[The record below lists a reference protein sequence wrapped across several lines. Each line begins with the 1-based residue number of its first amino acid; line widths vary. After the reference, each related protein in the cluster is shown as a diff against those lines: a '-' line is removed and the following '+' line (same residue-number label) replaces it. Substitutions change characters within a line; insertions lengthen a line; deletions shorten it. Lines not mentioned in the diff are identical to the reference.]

1 MRARISAGATEYA
14 KGENG
19 VQTQITANILSPS
32 WSNYFVDAVIL
43 LFIAGMTI
51 LCAKRGFIECLF
63 DVASTLVSFVVAI
76 LVAKLIIT
84 ITGGLF
90 GFQNWLGS
98 SFSKVFIKL
107 EGFDSV
113 LSEDGAKAALLDKN
127 IAGVIANLAVR
138 WFAEGKVA
146 EGTTIAGLLG
156 SVTAKLFTLLIIS
169 VILFLAAKLL
179 LLLTKKMITE
189 IVERITLLDATNTII
204 GAAVGFLQSVLI
216 VGAVLALFAVIPSP
230 PIDNYLSNCL
240 FLGWLYEYNPVI
252 ALLGL
257 LI

>member
-1 MRARISAGATEYA
+1 M
-14 KGENG
+14 
-19 VQTQITANILSPS
+19 
-32 WSNYFVDAVIL
+32 DAIIL

-90 GFQNWLGS
+90 GFQNWLGG

-113 LSEDGAKAALLDKN
+113 LSEDGAKTALLDKN

-189 IVERITLLDATNTII
+189 IVERITLLE
-204 GAAVGFLQSVLI
+204 SVLI

-230 PIDNYLSNCL
+230 PIDRYLSNCL